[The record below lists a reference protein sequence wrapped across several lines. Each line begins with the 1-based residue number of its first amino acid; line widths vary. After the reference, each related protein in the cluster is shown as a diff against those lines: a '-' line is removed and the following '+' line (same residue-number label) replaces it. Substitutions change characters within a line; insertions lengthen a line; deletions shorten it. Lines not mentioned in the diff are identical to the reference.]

1 MSENEFL
8 DRAEAAMRTVED
20 RILALDEDADASRTG
35 PVLNVE
41 LSDGRKLVINIQAAA
56 GEIWVA
62 ARSGG
67 FHYRPVEGGWRDT
80 RGGEDLFA
88 AVDRLVKA
96 G

>member
-1 MSENEFL
+1 MTDNGFSA
-8 DRAEAAMRTVED
+8 RAEATMREIED
-20 RILALDEDADASRTG
+20 RILALDEDADAARTG

-41 LSDGRKLVINIQAAA
+41 LADGRKLVINIQAAA

-67 FHYRPVEGGWRDT
+67 FHYRPAGEDWADT
-80 RGGEDLFA
+80 RTGEDLFA
-88 AVDRLVKA
+88 AVDRLVRA